1 MDWLYMKKDN
11 NNNNLRRSINQWDH
25 WSVITQQLTVT
36 KKHEDTLAALLQ
48 HVLTIIPCYPAIFEG
63 LFQSTLYQ
71 ALGNITSSESI
82 VATLPNFWKTSQNLS
97 FFCWRRGRTQYCDT
111 LPYQTNVQCRC
122 IERRNHF
129 KHAICETQAVQK
141 YASTHTHITK
151 GYSSKLNGSK
161 FVWLLNMANATR
173 VLTKAGYA

>member
-97 FFCWRRGRTQYCDT
+97 FFVGGGDVHSIAIHCHTRPMCSVDASKEEIISNMQFVKHK
-111 LPYQTNVQCRC
+111 Q
-122 IERRNHF
+122 F
-129 KHAICETQAVQK
+129 KNMQAR
-141 YASTHTHITK
+141 THT
-151 GYSSKLNGSK
+151 
-161 FVWLLNMANATR
+161 
-173 VLTKAGYA
+173 